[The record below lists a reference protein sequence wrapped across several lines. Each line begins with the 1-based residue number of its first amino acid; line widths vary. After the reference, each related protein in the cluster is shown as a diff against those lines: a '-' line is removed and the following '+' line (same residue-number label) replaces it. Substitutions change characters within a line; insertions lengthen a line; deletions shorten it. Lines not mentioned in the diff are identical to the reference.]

1 MQRGRRLQQVHFRNT
16 ALLFRR
22 RCSPLHLSSIRQ
34 VIDSTLKSLI
44 LKETFLLLPQASIE
58 AVKPSVVFVLG
69 GPGSGKGTVSNRA
82 SQEFNFLHIS
92 AGELLRNEIKR

>member
-1 MQRGRRLQQVHFRNT
+1 MQRGRRLQQVNLFSSA
-16 ALLFRR
+16 ALLL
-22 RCSPLHLSSIRQ
+22 RCAPLRLSSIRQ
-34 VIDSTLKSLI
+34 VIAIFTTLNFERHI
-44 LKETFLLLPQASIE
+44 FLLLRQASTE